1 MIQSMDL
8 RRLCSTILAK
18 TIADPDMYQ
27 NGLTKIFFRAG
38 MLAALESFRS
48 DRLNAMVTV
57 VQKNVRRILA
67 VKRYRDLRRATIKV
81 QTWWRGILARRF
93 VEGIRR
99 EVSAMRLQTA
109 IRRFL
114 QRKQFLDIRYGII
127 LFQSRTCCFIYHE
140 LAPADFEFRQVC
152 VAFRPE
158 IDIFRREITALLPF
172 FRVSCAACE
181 FRIALIGIL
190 CSFKFP

>member
-67 VKRYRDLRRATIKV
+67 VKQYRDLRSATIKL

-99 EVSAMRLQTA
+99 EVSAVRLQTA

-114 QRKQFLDIRYGII
+114 HRKQFLDVRIGVI
-127 LFQSRTCCFIYHE
+127 LFQSRTHRFVCLKLIS
-140 LAPADFEFRQVC
+140 ADLKFLQVC
-152 VAFRPE
+152 VAFRAE
-158 IDIFRREITALLPF
+158 TDTFKRNAAVLLPF
-172 FRVSCAACE
+172 FRVSYVACT
-181 FRIALIGIL
+181 
-190 CSFKFP
+190 FPCTY